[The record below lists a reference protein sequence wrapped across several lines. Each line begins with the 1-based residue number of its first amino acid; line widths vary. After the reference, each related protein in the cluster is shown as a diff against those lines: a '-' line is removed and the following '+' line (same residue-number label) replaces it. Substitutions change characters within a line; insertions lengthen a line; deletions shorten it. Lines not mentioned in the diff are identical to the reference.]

1 MLSRKPVVVCSLLIA
16 ALLFATL
23 AAPLAQAQAP
33 LPDGSGR
40 IVGGSIPA
48 DGGFGLVV
56 FTGGTYDQ
64 LVAASGCPASRVAFW
79 VTQAGAFIVYVPGT
93 NVGAVNAPF
102 EGAFPNR
109 MVPPYTPFVGR
120 CTPAAASGIEGI
132 VTLGPLCPVQSD
144 VLPCP
149 DRPYQ
154 GATIVFYNALV
165 ACPALTCGEVARTS
179 TDSSGRYRV
188 ALPPGTYTVVPQPSG
203 SGIFPRPPS
212 PVTVS
217 VVAGTYATVNFSY
230 DTGIRSVQ

>member
-1 MLSRKPVVVCSLLIA
+1 MLSRKALA
-16 ALLFATL
+16 ASSLLFAALVFAAL
-23 AAPLAQAQAP
+23 APAAQAQTP
-33 LPDGSGR
+33 LPDGPGR
-40 IVGGSIPA
+40 IVGGSIPV

-64 LVAASGCPASRVAFW
+64 LVAASGCPAPRVVFW
-79 VTQAGAFIVYVPGT
+79 VTQGGSFLVYVPTT

-109 MVPPYTPFVGR
+109 TIPPYTPFIGR
-120 CTPAAASGIEGI
+120 CTLVTGSGIEGV
-132 VTLGPLCPVQSD
+132 VTLGPVCAVQSD
-144 VLPCP
+144 LLPCP

-154 GATIVFYNALV
+154 GATIVFYNALE

-179 TDSSGRYRV
+179 TDSNGRYRV
-188 ALPPGTYTVVPQPSG
+188 PLQPGTFTVAPQPSG
-203 SGIFPRPPS
+203 SGIFPRPPG

-217 VVAGTYATVNFSY
+217 VTAGSYATVNFAY